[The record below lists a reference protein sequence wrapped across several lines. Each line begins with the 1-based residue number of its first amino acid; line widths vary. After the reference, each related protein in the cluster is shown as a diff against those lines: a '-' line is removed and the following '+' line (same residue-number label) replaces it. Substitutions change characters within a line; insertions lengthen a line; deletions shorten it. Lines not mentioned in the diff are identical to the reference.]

1 MKKLSYLIL
10 VLGLVFGGNSNA
22 ETIIH
27 CKHFKDNSS
36 IILKLDNYKKS
47 LFIQDIGKIEI
58 SKWTQNKIIGTKN
71 GYLDNKLFAT
81 TNISLDRISGQLEFS
96 ENFISSKNTSSY
108 WYSCEKGGNKF

>member
-47 LFIQDIGKIEI
+47 LFIQDIGKIET

-71 GYLDNKLFAT
+71 GYLASKGHRRA
-81 TNISLDRISGQLEFS
+81 RIELTGKEPK
-96 ENFISSKNTSSY
+96 IY
-108 WYSCEKGGNKF
+108 WVTP

>member
-1 MKKLSYLIL
+1 MKKLFSLIL

-47 LFIQDIGKIEI
+47 LFIQDIGKIET

-71 GYLDNKLFAT
+71 GYLDNKLFAI

-96 ENFISSKNTSSY
+96 QYFISSKDTSFF